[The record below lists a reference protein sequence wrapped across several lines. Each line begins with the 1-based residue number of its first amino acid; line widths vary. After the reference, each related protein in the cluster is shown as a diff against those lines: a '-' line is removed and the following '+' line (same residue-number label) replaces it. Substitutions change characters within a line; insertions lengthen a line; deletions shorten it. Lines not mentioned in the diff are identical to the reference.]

1 MTVKCSNPL
10 LASLTK
16 ISGYPFFLAAYLRFL
31 NLEVKG
37 ESSPKVALNK
47 WKVVVDKWKTP
58 LKIKKNSWFID

>member
-47 WKVVVDKWKTP
+47 
-58 LKIKKNSWFID
+58 